1 MAQLPKKI
9 QIPIKTKIAAGI
21 LLLLAAYCT
30 LLLAA
35 VLPMMI
41 SSLIQQILVGD
52 LSSAITM
59 AIAIIQSAV
68 VLFFYW
74 VVPAF
79 LLKLSARIWKIG
91 VIFLAVII
99 CYNFAMLSG
108 NENHQGSS
116 FAMMWGIIALV
127 LLYLD
132 RKNYF
137 AAVESAKKKN

>member
-1 MAQLPKKI
+1 MGQLSNKI

-21 LLLLAAYCT
+21 LLSLAAYCT

-52 LSSAITM
+52 LSSTM
-59 AIAIIQSAV
+59 TIIIAIIQSAA
-68 VLFFYW
+68 VLSFYW

-79 LLKLSARIWKIG
+79 LLKLNDRIWKIG

-99 CYNFAMLSG
+99 CYNFVMLSI

-116 FAMMWGIIALV
+116 FAMMWEIIALA
-127 LLYLD
+127 LIYSD